1 MKKISFLKIIFT
13 LLSVFSLSSC
23 EQEYLN
29 PSTVSETQAIEE
41 VNAIIAL
48 CNGLQFRYTN
58 GGASPTYTIITA
70 SAITTRELD
79 VLVQTQAPEQALKD
93 GANNVMSN
101 NAITTRLWE
110 ELNLVKANAQLI
122 LNNTFKIG
130 DPSVRAAVSAHAS
143 IYKALALAN
152 LVTFFERAPIV
163 VGEQAVFNSR
173 TEVLNEAINLCR
185 SAADGLAGVTIPA
198 SFTSK
203 TTGNINY
210 INTANALAA
219 RYYNMLGD
227 NANAIVFAN
236 KVPTTFRSQLIFD
249 AVTRN
254 PLFDASYSN
263 RNRCEPYNTAL
274 GLTGALAPTA
284 GDGRI
289 AFHLKVPQP
298 TGTNLGKGFFETA
311 LSAIPFYV
319 PGEMQLIKAEAYARL
334 NDFPNAT
341 TALNAVL
348 TKTAASDVYGLGA
361 NLPAYSGAATQPAL
375 LLEIYKNRRIE
386 LFMSG
391 LTLEDSRRFGRPGP
405 GMMGAERTRNFFPYP
420 LSEITNNPNTP
431 PNPAN

>member
-13 LLSVFSLSSC
+13 LISLCSLSSC

-29 PSTVSETQAIEE
+29 PSTASETQAVEE

-48 CNGLQFRYTN
+48 CNGLQFRYTA
-58 GGASPTYTIITA
+58 GTASPIYTTITA
-70 SAITTRELD
+70 SAITTRELN

-93 GANNVMSN
+93 GGNNVMSN
-101 NAITTRLWE
+101 NAITTRMWE
-110 ELNLVKANAQLI
+110 ELHLVKANAQLI
-122 LNNTFKIG
+122 LNNTFKI
-130 DPSVRAAVSAHAS
+130 DNPNVRAAVTAHAS
-143 IYKALALAN
+143 IYKALALGN
-152 LVTFFERAPIV
+152 LVTFFEKAPLV
-163 VGEQAVFNSR
+163 VGEQAIFNSR

-198 SFTSK
+198 SFTSR

-236 KVPTTFRSQLIFD
+236 KVPNTFRSQLAFD

-254 PLFDASYSN
+254 PIFDGSYSN
-263 RNRCEPYNTAL
+263 RNRCEPFNTAL

-298 TGTNLGKGFFETA
+298 VGANLGKGFFETA

-341 TALNAVL
+341 TALNDVL
-348 TKTAASDVYGLGA
+348 TKTAATDVYGLGA
-361 NLPAYSGAATQPAL
+361 NLPAYSGAATQAAL

-405 GMMGAERTRNFFPYP
+405 GMTGAERTRNFFPYP